1 MVDKVLIDRETDAIR
16 NLFDRTPLLD
26 NTPG

>member
-1 MVDKVLIDRETDAIR
+1 MVDKVLIDRETDSIR